1 MRDQA
6 GYLYDR
12 TLQDQN
18 LAAKLTAEFLAGQY
32 TDNKALSNS
41 FKVMSDM
48 VNELTSFTVT
58 YRDLS

>member
-18 LAAKLTAEFLAGQY
+18 IAAKLTAEFLAGQY

-41 FKVMSDM
+41 FKVMSEM
-48 VNELTSFTVT
+48 ISELTSFTVK
-58 YRDLS
+58 YMNLS